1 MRISSSVTITV
12 TDPESH
18 PHDTSSDSH
27 THALDVSHS
36 EQILFAARSLYHIN
50 HTINRSWIV
59 AFSLA
64 EGEIPSLAASM
75 AVGDAKNTIPEDA
88 KASFVRRFVKD
99 TFLDQ
104 AHIFSVAQIGKNA
117 LFPVT
122 SKCSWRAWGPFNS
135 LVACVPFVTFR
146 PL

>member
-1 MRISSSVTITV
+1 MRISNSVTITV

-50 HTINRSWIV
+50 HTINRSWKV
-59 AFSLA
+59 AFSIA

-75 AVGDAKNTIPEDA
+75 AVVDAKNTIPEDA

-99 TFLDQ
+99 TFLKKQ
-104 AHIFSVAQIGKNA
+104 LK
-117 LFPVT
+117 
-122 SKCSWRAWGPFNS
+122 SKFRTEFEQPIQLS
-135 LVACVPFVTFR
+135 LAIIVVDVK
-146 PL
+146 